1 MSEDFTMVAENR
13 TVVDEGIAIGESVRH
28 VGSST

>member
-1 MSEDFTMVAENR
+1 MSENSTMVAENK
-13 TVVDEGIAIGESVRH
+13 TVLDAGIAIGESVRH